1 MLEKINSMNKFARFG
16 IYALI
21 AFVALFILPF
31 SSWLVG
37 QESFEATSNAEFCS
51 GCHSMEP
58 FAASHADN
66 NHGGN
71 NEFGVAASCTD
82 CHLPHDTAAN
92 YFYTKAETG
101 IHDMWVET
109 FSDTSQIDWR
119 AKSEHREEFVYDSG
133 CLSCHVELEKATSGQ
148 EEHQRYFANVT
159 DSQCVTCHEE
169 VGHSNLN
176 KYLLEAKYQ
185 VEPGK

>member
-1 MLEKINSMNKFARFG
+1 MLKKINSMNKFARFG
-16 IYALI
+16 VYLLV

-37 QESFEATSNAEFCS
+37 QESFEATSNADFCS
-51 GCHSMEP
+51 GCHSMQP

-66 NHGGN
+66 AHGGD
-71 NEFGVAASCTD
+71 NEYGIAASCTD

-101 IHDMWVET
+101 IHDIWMET
-109 FSDTSQIDWR
+109 FTDTSQIDWR
-119 AKSEHREEFVYDSG
+119 AKTEHREEFVYDSG
-133 CLSCHVELEKATSGQ
+133 CLGCHAELEKATSGQ
-148 EEHQRYFANVT
+148 EEHQRYFANAT

-185 VEPGK
+185 AELDN

>member
-1 MLEKINSMNKFARFG
+1 MLKKINSMNKFARFG
-16 IYALI
+16 VYLLI

-37 QESFEATSNAEFCS
+37 EESFEATSNAEFCS
-51 GCHSMEP
+51 GCHSMQP
-58 FAASHADN
+58 FAESHADN

-71 NEFGVAASCTD
+71 NEFGIAASCTD
-82 CHLPHDTAAN
+82 CHLPHDNSAN
-92 YFYTKAETG
+92 YFYSKAETG
-101 IHDMWVET
+101 IHDIWMET
-109 FSDTSQIDWR
+109 FTDTSQIDWR

-133 CLSCHVELEKATSGQ
+133 CLSCHAELETATSGK
-148 EEHQRYFANVT
+148 EEHQRYFAGIT